1 MLNIGGTRHPGHPS
15 PSRRN
20 FLTIGSLGAGMLTL
34 PQLLQAEQQ
43 AGIRSSHKAVIMI
56 YLTGGPP
63 HQDMV
68 DLKPDAPAEIRG
80 EFQPIETSVPGIQ
93 ISELM
98 PRVAAM
104 MDKFTIIRSMV
115 GAEERH
121 SSFQCATGH
130 LFRTSPLGGWPE
142 LGSVLSRLKGPA
154 DPGVPPCIDLSMPMA
169 HQPYNLPGPG
179 FLGAAHAPFKPT
191 GDGLQNMSLNSI
203 SIDRLSDRGQLL
215 TSLDMLRRSVDQ
227 QVAAGSPDPLTE
239 RALGILTSS
248 RLVEALDLSRESSE
262 IRERYGKDDPECL
275 PYSSLG
281 YQAHMS
287 KFLAARRLI
296 EAGARCVT
304 VSFADFDW
312 HGGNFSNGRRVIP
325 LLDQGLAALVTDLH
339 ERGLDQDVSVV
350 VWGEFGRTP
359 KINATA
365 GRDHWPNV
373 MFSMLAGGGM
383 RTGQVIGATNRY
395 AEEAVSRPITVP
407 EVYATLFH
415 NLGIDPRSTIPDLNG
430 RPQYIADSQQ
440 PVRELI

>member
-1 MLNIGGTRHPGHPS
+1 
-15 PSRRN
+15 
-20 FLTIGSLGAGMLTL
+20 
-34 PQLLQAEQQ
+34 
-43 AGIRSSHKAVIMI
+43 
-56 YLTGGPP
+56 
-63 HQDMV
+63 
-68 DLKPDAPAEIRG
+68 
-80 EFQPIETSVPGIQ
+80 
-93 ISELM
+93 
-98 PRVAAM
+98 
-104 MDKFTIIRSMV
+104 
-115 GAEERH
+115 
-121 SSFQCATGH
+121 
-130 LFRTSPLGGWPE
+130 
-142 LGSVLSRLKGPA
+142 
-154 DPGVPPCIDLSMPMA
+154 
-169 HQPYNLPGPG
+169 
-179 FLGAAHAPFKPT
+179 
-191 GDGLQNMSLNSI
+191 
-203 SIDRLSDRGQLL
+203 
-215 TSLDMLRRSVDQ
+215 
-227 QVAAGSPDPLTE
+227 
-239 RALGILTSS
+239 
-248 RLVEALDLSRESSE
+248 
-262 IRERYGKDDPECL
+262 
-275 PYSSLG
+275 
-281 YQAHMS
+281 
-287 KFLAARRLI
+287 
-296 EAGARCVT
+296 